1 MADMAKQGFS
11 VPTYA
16 TYAYTLNNGAL
27 AAMTKVFSRSRLISY
42 CLARLHSLS

>member
-1 MADMAKQGFS
+1 MAKQGFS

-16 TYAYTLNNGAL
+16 NTLNNGAL